1 MSAVAVMPLP
11 SVPTCAR
18 AVHARRGGWL
28 AAALIVLALGLLV
41 LGTAVGSMGFE
52 NLLPALW
59 SPQADPSAQGIE
71 ALRQK
76 AKKRLPKPTV
86 VQDVVLSQH
95 PRAQLPVLMDYSKHL
110 L

>member
-1 MSAVAVMPLP
+1 MPLP

-59 SPQADPSAQGIE
+59 SPQADPSAHAMAQQIVWDIRLPRTL
-71 ALRQK
+71 ALRW
-76 AKKRLPKPTV
+76 AWLWRW
-86 VQDVVLSQH
+86 
-95 PRAQLPVLMDYSKHL
+95 R
-110 L
+110 